1 MMEADYYRDQTSRAR
16 RLARGIDGRSEIARQ
31 LHDMA
36 QDYEELA
43 ADVDSG
49 AVGVRHPEL
58 LSAKQRG

>member
-1 MMEADYYRDQTSRAR
+1 MMEPGYYREQAGRAR
-16 RLARGIDGRSEIARQ
+16 RLANGIVGHSEIVRQ

-43 ADVDSG
+43 ADIEAG
-49 AVGVRHPEL
+49 AIGVRHQEL